1 MKRAA
6 AVLSLM
12 TLLAVPA
19 ARADEGQAVSKAQAS
34 AKAWLALTD
43 AGKYAQSWDAAAA
56 FFQKA
61 VSKADWEKALEKVR
75 GPLGAMKS
83 RKLKSATF
91 TRTLPNAPEGEY
103 VVIQFDTQFENRAVV
118 ETVTPMKEK
127 DGSFKVS
134 GYYVK

>member
-1 MKRAA
+1 MKRILAA
-6 AVLSLM
+6 SFLIAVF
-12 TLLAVPA
+12 AVPV
-19 ARADEGQAVSKAQAS
+19 ARADEGQAVSKAQAA
-34 AKAWLALTD
+34 AKSWLALTD
-43 AGKYAQSWDAAAA
+43 AGKHGASWDDAAA
-56 FFQKA
+56 FFKKA
-61 VSKADWEKALEKVR
+61 VSKADWEKALGQVR

-103 VVIQFDTQFENRAVV
+103 VVIQFDTQFEGRAVV
-118 ETVTPMKEK
+118 ETITPMKEK